1 MNNAIQQPQTILV
14 LGGGSDIAQAIVHEL
29 ASSALTTVIL
39 AGRHTPIELSAPLG
53 AALVSGA
60 QDRAEVVSVPFDALD
75 HAGHDAFIAALAE
88 RYGDLDVVIQA
99 FGQLGES
106 ASDDDTVLPV
116 NDDPVAAAKLAEV
129 NYVGAV
135 SSGIAV
141 ARQLRAQGH
150 GTLVVLSSVA
160 GVRTRA
166 SNFVYGSTKA
176 AQDAF
181 ATGLGHALHGS
192 GAKVLVVRP
201 GFIRSKMTTGL
212 DEAPFAADV
221 DVVAAAVAKGLRK
234 GSSVVWAPSILQA
247 VFGVLRFVPAPIWRK
262 LDR

>member
-29 ASSALTTVIL
+29 ASPALRTVIL
-39 AGRHTPIELSAPLG
+39 AGRRPPIELTTPLDD
-53 AALVSGA
+53 AVS
-60 QDRAEVVSVPFDALD
+60 VVSVEFDALD
-75 HAGHDAFIAALAE
+75 HAGHDALVRSIADAH
-88 RYGDLDVVIQA
+88 GDLDVVIQA
-99 FGQLGES
+99 FGQLG
-106 ASDDDTVLPV
+106 DDSV
-116 NDDPVAAAKLAEV
+116 NDDPVAAAGLAEV

-135 SSGIAV
+135 SSGLAV
-141 ARQLRAQGH
+141 AAQLRRQGH

-181 ATGLGHALHGS
+181 ATGLGHSLQGS
-192 GAKVLVVRP
+192 GARVLVVRP
-201 GFIRSKMTTGL
+201 GYVRTKMSANVA
-212 DEAPFAADV
+212 EAPFACDAGDV
-221 DVVAAAVAKGLRK
+221 ATAVVKGLHR
-234 GSSVVWAPSILQA
+234 GSSVVWAPAVLQGM
-247 VFGVLRFVPAPIWRK
+247 FGLLRYAPGPIWRR